1 MTLGNKIQELRKSQL
16 LSQESFA
23 ETMKVTR
30 QSVSKWELDQSY
42 PSIDKLVEIADFFNV
57 SLDEMLRNEVDPSR
71 TINPIIDKD
80 MDKDGSRKFEISKG
94 QLLYFTSW
102 AIMVIIMLILFGIK
116 EYIAGFLISQIF
128 IWTTVIIRIYNY
140 VKTKKIHL
148 E

>member
-1 MTLGNKIQELRKSQL
+1 
-16 LSQESFA
+16 
-23 ETMKVTR
+23 
-30 QSVSKWELDQSY
+30 
-42 PSIDKLVEIADFFNV
+42 
-57 SLDEMLRNEVDPSR
+57 MLRNEVDPSR